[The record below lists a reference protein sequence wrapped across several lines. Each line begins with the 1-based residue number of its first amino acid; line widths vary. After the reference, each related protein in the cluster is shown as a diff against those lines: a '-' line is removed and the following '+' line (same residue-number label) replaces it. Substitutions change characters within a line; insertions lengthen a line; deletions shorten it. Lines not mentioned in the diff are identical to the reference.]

1 MPYSPEQY
9 THSLLAHRLALIEAV
24 QNLSE
29 DQGNFTAWE
38 GGMSVKNLIDHLSQ
52 TNTMMLASARKEPR
66 VRLEP
71 SPTLQDAVNRYQQL
85 TEQTTAF
92 LSQTTPEQLSKTVE
106 AFPNVHL
113 PLFQVMDMLRE
124 HDIHHKGQVWT
135 MLRLMGIKPPMFVK
149 MPGMAK
155 APKG

>member
-1 MPYSPEQY
+1 MPYSPDQY

-24 QNLSE
+24 QNLNE

-38 GGMSVKNLIDHLSQ
+38 GGMSVRSLIDHLSQ

-71 SPTLQDAVNRYQQL
+71 SSNLQDAVSRYQQL
-85 TEQTTAF
+85 TEQTTTF
-92 LSQTTPEQLSKTVE
+92 ISQRTQEQLSETVE

-113 PLFQVMDMLRE
+113 PLFQVLDMLRE
-124 HDIHHKGQVWT
+124 HDIHHKGQVWM

-149 MPGMAK
+149 MMG
-155 APKG
+155 PKSA